1 MPYNQNQPFQYGI
14 PDGTY
19 VGRPT
24 TASCFEK
31 DGRLILDVNFEV
43 KDPESGQWYKKDN
56 GYNWEAKKRH
66 WLTSKDG
73 AFNQATINGIKEW
86 AKGWNPQG
94 LDDFWWFQNPDANGT
109 PFGNLA
115 AIGEVELNF
124 ATDKDGNQTIW
135 VHDPDRPK
143 SGGRKAFVP
152 DGASTDLA
160 SIKAKWGTKAKALFA
175 ATPKKVATVAA
186 HPSSDRGAAPAAPS
200 GDIAA
205 RQAAPAASAPS
216 AGVVAPPAA
225 PTRPAA
231 APVRPQGGP
240 AKAKPWAEYPQ
251 TADGAFAFF
260 CAVLKGRRKEDYAS
274 DKHDAEWFKIY
285 DGAANG
291 KDPDEFGPEDVQR
304 LMEAVDN
311 EVQPF

>member
-56 GYNWEAKKRH
+56 GYNWEAKKRY

-175 ATPKKVATVAA
+175 ATPKKV
-186 HPSSDRGAAPAAPS
+186 GAGAPA
-200 GDIAA
+200 
-205 RQAAPAASAPS
+205 QAAPKPAQAASAP
-216 AGVVAPPAA
+216 AGGVAPS
-225 PTRPAA
+225 RPAA
-231 APVRPQGGP
+231 APAAAPATPSRPAVGAP
-240 AKAKPWAEYPQ
+240 AKADPWAEFPQ
-251 TADGAFAFF
+251 TCDGAFAYF
-260 CAVLKGRRKEDYAS
+260 CSLLGEPYSGA
-274 DKHDAEWFKIY
+274 KHDERWFALF
-285 DGAANG
+285 DAAAQG
-291 KDPDEFGPEDVQR
+291 KDPDQFDAADVRKLFQTIKDG
-304 LMEAVDN
+304 MAG
-311 EVQPF
+311 

>member
-1 MPYNQNQPFQYGI
+1 MAYNQKDPFTYGI

-19 VGRPT
+19 VGRPA

-175 ATPKKVATVAA
+175 STPKKVATVAA
-186 HPSSDRGAAPAAPS
+186 S
-200 GDIAA
+200 AA

-216 AGVVAPPAA
+216 AGVVASPAASARPAA
-225 PTRPAA
+225 PTRPSVA
-231 APVRPQGGP
+231 GL
-240 AKAKPWAEYPQ
+240 AKAKPWADYPQ

-260 CAVLKGRRKEDYAS
+260 CSLLKERRKVDYS
-274 DKHDAEWFKIY
+274 SEKHDDEWFEIF
-285 DGAANG
+285 DAARRG
-291 KDPDEFGPEDVQR
+291 KDPDEFSPEDIQR

-311 EVQPF
+311 GVEPF

>member
-1 MPYNQNQPFQYGI
+1 MAYNQKDPFTYGI

-19 VGRPT
+19 VGRPA

-43 KDPESGQWYKKDN
+43 KDPQSGAWYKKDN

-94 LDDFWWFQNPDANGT
+94 LDDFWWFQNPDANGV

-160 SIKAKWGTKAKALFA
+160 SIKAKWGTRAKALFA
-175 ATPKKVATVAA
+175 ATPKKVSTASAPAA
-186 HPSSDRGAAPAAPS
+186 QQAAPAAP
-200 GDIAA
+200 
-205 RQAAPAASAPS
+205 APA

-231 APVRPQGGP
+231 APARPAAAP
-240 AKAKPWAEYPQ
+240 ASAKPWASYPQ

-260 CAVLKGRRKEDYAS
+260 CATLKARRQEDYAS

-291 KDPDEFGPEDVQR
+291 KDPDEFGPDDAQR

>member
-1 MPYNQNQPFQYGI
+1 MPYNQNQPFTYGI

-31 DGRLILDVNFEV
+31 DGRFILDVNFEV
-43 KDPESGQWYKKDN
+43 KDLESGQWYKKDN

-186 HPSSDRGAAPAAPS
+186 P
-200 GDIAA
+200 AA
-205 RQAAPAASAPS
+205 RQASPAASAPA

-225 PTRPAA
+225 PARPAAAPTRPAA
-231 APVRPQGGP
+231 AP
-240 AKAKPWAEYPQ
+240 AKAKPWADYPQ

-260 CAVLKGRRKEDYAS
+260 CAALKERRKEDYS
-274 DKHDAEWFKIY
+274 SEKHDEMWFGIY
-285 DGAANG
+285 DGAAQG
-291 KDPDEFGPEDVQR
+291 KDPDEFTPADVQR

-311 EVQPF
+311 GVMPF